1 MHSSE
6 ELPHLKT
13 FYKVWRRDFKH
24 LKSPKTCR
32 LGLCDI
38 CCELFEKIRVSYG
51 MFCSKM
57 QQTNKIKVN
66 TEKITCLQ
74 KGMC

>member
-1 MHSSE
+1 MIEGTTPPKISLKLSELKQMHSFE

-32 LGLCDI
+32 LGCCDVY
-38 CCELFEKIRVSYG
+38 CELFDIFL
-51 MFCSKM
+51 MA
-57 QQTNKIKVN
+57 Q
-66 TEKITCLQ
+66 
-74 KGMC
+74 